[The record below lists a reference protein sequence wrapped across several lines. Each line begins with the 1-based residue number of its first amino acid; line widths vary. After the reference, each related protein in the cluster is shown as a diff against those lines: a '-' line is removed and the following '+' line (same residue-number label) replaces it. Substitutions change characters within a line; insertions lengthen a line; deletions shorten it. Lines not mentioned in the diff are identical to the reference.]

1 MITIQREKWID
12 CIDQIMPMCIE
23 VFNLEEASFTGLP
36 LEFDVDIYRQA
47 DELDF
52 LHCLVMRKDGK
63 PIGFHWIGITPMAR
77 HKGKMHAHTDAIF
90 VDPEYRNH
98 SAQMLAYSEEY
109 IRGKAD
115 FWTLANLTAND
126 RQKLW
131 HRKGFQAIE
140 TIMFKKL

>member
-23 VFNLEEASFTGLP
+23 VFNLEEARFTGLP
-36 LEFDVDIYRQA
+36 LEFDADIYQQA

-52 LHCLVMRKDGK
+52 FHCLVMRKNGK

-77 HKGKMHAHTDAIF
+77 HKGKVHAHTDAIF
-90 VDPEYRNH
+90 VDPDYRNH
-98 SAQMLAYSEEY
+98 SAKLLQFSEQY
-109 IRGKAD
+109 IKERAQ
-115 FWTLANLTAND
+115 FWTLANLAASD
-126 RQKLW
+126 RQAMW
-131 HRKGFQAIE
+131 QRKGFQPIE